1 MEEKEFKSLARSVAQ
16 LASEYGEGYRL
27 GLRRHYHGE
36 KFGTSAQ
43 HEQRMGFG
51 LEGDPREEMG
61 RGYRDGF
68 AGNPPAPKRGA
79 PVRLSGLRRVNVTL
93 DENSVEIAER
103 IGRGNLSAGVRQALA
118 EFNEGS
124 ENIHK

>member
-1 MEEKEFKSLARSVAQ
+1 LEEKEFKSLARSVAQ

-68 AGNPPAPKRGA
+68 AGSPPAPKRGA

-93 DENSVEIAER
+93 DENSVAIAER

-118 EFNEGS
+118 EFNE
-124 ENIHK
+124 

>member
-1 MEEKEFKSLARSVAQ
+1 MNLEEKEFKAIARSVAQ

-36 KFGTSAQ
+36 KFGTSTQ

-51 LEGDPREEMG
+51 LDGDPRDEIG

-68 AGNPPAPKRGA
+68 SGNPPAPKRGA
-79 PVRLSGLRRVNVTL
+79 PVRLPGGRRVNLTL
-93 DENSVEIAER
+93 DERSIEIADR
-103 IGRGNLSAGVRQALA
+103 IGGGNISAGVRHALA
-118 EFNEGS
+118 EFD
-124 ENIHK
+124 ENK